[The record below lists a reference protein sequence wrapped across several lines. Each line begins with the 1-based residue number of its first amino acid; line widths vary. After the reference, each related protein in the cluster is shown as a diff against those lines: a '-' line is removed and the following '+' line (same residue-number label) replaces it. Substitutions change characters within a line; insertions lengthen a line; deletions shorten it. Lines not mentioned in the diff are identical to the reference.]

1 MPINYSDANKLRRR
15 IKEKMGSK
23 TKRQITIETHSI
35 TIIRAKGK
43 TISAYCQYCQQNVS
57 AFSIEQFAAI
67 FQMDLNEVCRQIES
81 GKFHLV
87 AIEDVLLV
95 CGNSLDK

>member
-1 MPINYSDANKLRRR
+1 MA
-15 IKEKMGSK
+15 SK

-43 TISAYCQYCQQNVS
+43 SYSTFCEHCQQNVV
-57 AFSIEQFAAI
+57 AFSIEQTAAI
-67 FQMDLNEVCRQIES
+67 LEINLHEVCSQIES

-87 AIEDVLLV
+87 TNDGMTLV
-95 CGNSLDK
+95 CGNSLKMKSDCN